1 MGHIPP
7 KIRSSQKFIPVKQ
20 AGFTLIELM
29 IVIAIIGIL
38 ASIAIPSYTNYTTR
52 AKVSSGL
59 TLAGSAKLAVAE
71 HYSMDTD
78 FPVSNDDAGIAAGN
92 TYASDYVESVD
103 IISMPTSGTV
113 AITYKGFSNVSAGD
127 TLLLVPSAATIASV
141 KWQCSSSTLD
151 SKLLPSTC
159 R

>member
-1 MGHIPP
+1 MD
-7 KIRSSQKFIPVKQ
+7 RSPSKNRVGKKYLSVTQ

-29 IVIAIIGIL
+29 IVISIIGIL
-38 ASIAIPSYTNYTTR
+38 AAMAMTSYADYIVRT
-52 AKVSSGL
+52 KVSSGL

-71 HYSMDTD
+71 SYSQDTD
-78 FPVSNDDAGIAAGN
+78 FPVSNTDAGIAAGN
-92 TYASDYVESVD
+92 SYTSEYVESVN
-103 IISMPTSGTV
+103 ISSVPTSGTIT
-113 AITYKGFSNVSAGD
+113 ITYKEFSQVSAGD

-141 KWQCSSSTLD
+141 KWQCSSTTMD